1 MRATF
6 ALLTAACLSTAPTPA
21 FAQDPLPPPTLPMA
35 PSTPTAHDTQ
45 AIASAAEVPSAEA
58 GIHGSIDVGTLGTTA
73 DGDEARYE
81 RYRDARSGAFTN
93 LFLNRQ
99 SASWILDAGASH
111 IGYRDQRYG
120 ANAWGPKFRGHFD
133 WTSIPLN
140 FSYVTR
146 TPYTLNGSYLS
157 LPDAAQ
163 AAVQAKTAVGVP
175 CAPGA
180 PPAACSNPAQA
191 ARALANRSIYDTLAG
206 QFDLRYKRDTGAAN
220 ILYSLTDSVDID
232 ASFKSTKRDG
242 NQPWGASFAFNNA
255 VEIPLPIDQRTN
267 DASLGASWANQRTT
281 FRVGWDGSWFNNAF
295 REITWDNPVA
305 LTDFNNRLRPPLGP
319 YDPSGYSN
327 GNGPGLGRLAEA
339 PDNTMQVISVTGLH
353 KAFTRTTFNGT
364 AQMSLQKQNASL
376 IPFTSNAVINQP
388 LVFAAFP
395 HIGQLPRT
403 SAEAEARG
411 INTLINMSTR
421 PWRPTSV
428 TVRYRYTQRDVRTPL
443 FDATEYVRFDAVPE
457 ENPEG
462 FSPQFDNSH
471 HYFDATL
478 AYTLARAGTIRVGYG
493 HEQIH
498 RQGRGFADVGEH
510 TAKLS
515 YDIYSNQYV
524 AIRTSAEIGRR
535 RGSGFVEAASGAEDT
550 DAATGP
556 GGTQPTLRYYDE
568 ADRDRTRGT
577 FLVTLM
583 PHDSFDVYLQF
594 VGGKDTFLPDD
605 SFPVSR
611 PGEYFGLQRQSNTS
625 LSAGASYHPT
635 TTVAAGVNYSRDTFG
650 SLERSR
656 NANPPPDPTWT
667 DPNRDWTL
675 DNGEHINSF
684 SANLDLLRLIARTD
698 VRFGY
703 DYSDS
708 NNAYTFGGPRIAA
721 LASINQFIPLPNV
734 TNKWQR
740 ATADVQYFF
749 TTRVGVAFGYYFEK
763 LDIVDFSTIDTN
775 GPVGFR
781 PATGDPRI
789 DYLGELMLGYGNRP
803 YSGTTGMVRLL
814 YRF

>member
-1 MRATF
+1 MRSRF
-6 ALLTAACLSTAPTPA
+6 ALLIAASLLLPCSYA
-21 FAQDPLPPPTLPMA
+21 FAQDPPPPPTMPTA
-35 PSTPTAHDTQ
+35 PATPTARGTQTTAASGPDT
-45 AIASAAEVPSAEA
+45 P
-58 GIHGSIDVGTLGTTA
+58 GIHGTLDLGAMGTTA

-81 RYRDARSGAFTN
+81 RYRDTRSGAYTN
-93 LFLNRQ
+93 LFLSRE

-111 IGYRDQRYG
+111 IGYRDQRYH
-120 ANAWGPKFRGHFD
+120 ANAWGAKFQGHFD
-133 WTSIPLN
+133 WTSNPLN
-140 FSYVTR
+140 FSYLTR

-157 LPDAAQ
+157 LSDAAQ

-180 PPAACSNPAQA
+180 PPAACNSPAQA
-191 ARALANRSIYDTLAG
+191 AQALANRSIYDGLANP
-206 QFDLRYKRDTGAAN
+206 FDLRYTRDAGAGN
-220 ILYSLTDSVDID
+220 ILYSLTSSVDLD
-232 ASFKSTKRDG
+232 ASFKSTKREG

-255 VEIPLPIDQRTN
+255 VEIPLPIDQRTS
-267 DASLGASWANQRTT
+267 DASLGASWGNERTM
-281 FRVGWDGSWFNNAF
+281 FRVGWDGSWFSNAF
-295 REITWDNPVA
+295 RDITWDNPIF
-305 LTDFNNRLRPPLGP
+305 LTDFNNGLQPPLGP

-327 GNGPGLGRLAEA
+327 GNGPGLGRLAAA
-339 PDNTMQVISVTGLH
+339 PDNTMQVFSVTGLH
-353 KAFTRTTFNGT
+353 KAFARTTFNGT
-364 AQMSLQKQNASL
+364 AQVSLQKQNDTL
-376 IPFTSNAVINQP
+376 IPFTTNALINQP

-395 HIGQLPRT
+395 HIAQLPRN

-411 INTLINMSTR
+411 INTLLNMSAR
-421 PWRPTSV
+421 PWNPVSV
-428 TVRYRYTQRDVRTPL
+428 TVRYRYTQRDVRTPI

-471 HYFDATL
+471 HYFDAAL
-478 AYTLARAGTIRVGYG
+478 AYTLARAGTIRIGYA

-498 RQGRGFADVGEH
+498 REGRGFADVGEH
-510 TAKLS
+510 TGKLS
-515 YDIYSNQYV
+515 YDVYSNQFV
-524 AIRTSAEIGRR
+524 AVRTSVEIGRR
-535 RGSGFVEAASGAEDT
+535 RGSGFVDAASGGEDT
-550 DAATGP
+550 DIATGP

-577 FLVTLM
+577 FLVTVM
-583 PHDSFDVYLQF
+583 PHDTIDFYVQF
-594 VGGKDTFLPDD
+594 AGGKDTFLADS

-625 LSAGASYHPT
+625 WSVGANYHPT
-635 TTVAAGVNYSRDTFG
+635 KVMAAGVNYSRDGFG

-667 DPNRDWTL
+667 DPSRDWTL

-684 SANLDLLRLIARTD
+684 SANADLLHWVRKTD
-698 VRFGY
+698 IRFGY

-708 NNAYTFGGPRIAA
+708 DNAYTFGGPRIAA

-740 ATADVQYFF
+740 ATADVQYFVNN
-749 TTRVGVAFGYYFEK
+749 TVGVALSYYFEK
-763 LDIVDFSTIDTN
+763 LGIVDFSTIDTN
-775 GPVGFR
+775 GPVGFT
-781 PATGDPRI
+781 PATGTPRI

-803 YSGTTGMVRLL
+803 YSGSSGMVRLL